1 MPSDSAAAV
10 HSAAPFHAVIDV
22 RRWGDFGIGTYIR
35 NLVTALARLDR
46 VNRYTLIARQ
56 ENRPEISKLGA
67 NFSSAA
73 FEQAD
78 TDLAHNI
85 TFPLFLRRFHA
96 DLYHIPLNSVAY
108 WMPRPYVVTIH
119 DMSSVMFRT
128 RSDVRGTM
136 HEERY
141 RRGAL
146 RAARVIAVSN
156 STRRDLEAVL
166 PIHPHRIRTIYS
178 APDPAFTSSHV
189 DSVHEQQV
197 LERYSIRWPFILYAG
212 TVRPQKNVPRLVEA
226 FAVLRCEFEN
236 HPEYKDLRLVIIGD
250 ELSKNPSVRRAV
262 IATRVEP
269 FVRFLGFVPTE
280 TLRVFYRAATIFAF
294 PSLYEG
300 FGLAPL
306 EAMACGTPVVA
317 SNLPPLVEA
326 VGDAAELVTPDNVFD
341 IARGLRELLLD
352 RKRREALC
360 WAGPLHAKRF
370 NWDETAR
377 DVLKV
382 YCDIINELGNKV

>member
-1 MPSDSAAAV
+1 MSLPAAAPV
-10 HSAAPFHAVIDV
+10 PAAAPFHAVIDV

-35 NLVTALARLDR
+35 NLVTALAQLDR
-46 VNRYTLIARQ
+46 ENRYTLIAR
-56 ENRPEISKLGA
+56 EEDRPAISRLGS
-67 NFSSAA
+67 NFNSVAY
-73 FEQAD
+73 ERPD

-85 TFPLFLRRFHA
+85 TFPHFLRRFHA

-119 DMSSVMFRT
+119 DMSSVLFRS
-128 RSDVRGTM
+128 RSDLRGTL

-166 PIHPHRIRTIYS
+166 PIPPDRIRTIYS
-178 APDPAFTSSHV
+178 APDPAFTSNHV
-189 DSVHEQQV
+189 DSAHEQQV

-236 HPEYKDLRLVIIGD
+236 HPEFKDLRLVIIGD
-250 ELSKNPSVRRAV
+250 ELSGNPSVRRAV

-280 TLRVFYRAATIFAF
+280 TLRVFYHAASIFAF
-294 PSLYEG
+294 PSLNEG

-317 SNLPPLVEA
+317 SNLPSLVEA

-352 RKRREALC
+352 RSRRETLS
-360 WAGPLHAKRF
+360 WAGPMHAKRF
-370 NWDETAR
+370 SWDATAH
-377 DVLKV
+377 DVLEV
-382 YCDIINELGNKV
+382 YRE

>member
-1 MPSDSAAAV
+1 MPSHA
-10 HSAAPFHAVIDV
+10 AAPFHAVIDV
-22 RRWGDFGIGTYIR
+22 RRWGDFGIGTYVR

-46 VNRYTLIARQ
+46 ENRYTLIARP
-56 ENRPEISKLGA
+56 ETRPELSSLGA
-67 NFSSAA
+67 NFDCADYNRT
-73 FEQAD
+73 D
-78 TDLAHNI
+78 TDLTHNL
-85 TFPLFLRRFHA
+85 TFPLFLRRFRA
-96 DLYHIPLNSVAY
+96 NLYHIPLNSVAY
-108 WMPRPYVVTIH
+108 WMPRPYVLTVH
-119 DMSSVMFRT
+119 DMSSLLFRR
-128 RSDVRGTM
+128 RSDLRGAL

-166 PIHPHRIRTIYS
+166 PIPPDRIRTIYS
-178 APDPAFTSSHV
+178 APDPAFTSNHV
-189 DSVHEQQV
+189 DSVQEQQV

-212 TVRPQKNVPRLVEA
+212 IVRPRKNIPRLVEA

-250 ELSKNPSVRRAV
+250 ELSGNPSVRRAV

-280 TLRVFYRAATIFAF
+280 TLRVFYRAASIFAF

-317 SNLPPLVEA
+317 SNLPSLVEA
-326 VGDAAELVTPDNVFD
+326 VGEAAELVIPDNVFD

-352 RKRREALC
+352 GERRKSLC
-360 WAGPLHAKRF
+360 SAGRLHASRF
-370 NWDETAR
+370 SWDATAR

-382 YCDIINELGNKV
+382 YSEIINELGNNV

>member
-1 MPSDSAAAV
+1 M
-10 HSAAPFHAVIDV
+10 PFHAAIDV
-22 RRWGDFGIGTYIR
+22 RRWNDFGIGTYIR
-35 NLVTALARLDR
+35 NLVTALAGLDR
-46 VNRYTLIARQ
+46 ENRYTLITRPQDEREMAALGSNFAVAPYAR
-56 ENRPEISKLGA
+56 
-67 NFSSAA
+67 
-73 FEQAD
+73 AD
-78 TDLAHNI
+78 TEVQHNL
-85 TFPLFLRRFHA
+85 TFPLFLRRFRA

-119 DMSSVMFRT
+119 DMSSLLFPA
-128 RSDVRGTM
+128 RSDVRGTL

-166 PIHPHRIRTIYS
+166 PIPPERIRTIYS
-178 APDPAFTSSHV
+178 APDPAFTRNHV
-189 DSVHEQQV
+189 DAMNEQQV

-226 FAVLRCEFEN
+226 FAVLRGEFEN
-236 HPEYKDLRLVIIGD
+236 HPEYRDLRLVIIGD
-250 ELSKNPSVRRAV
+250 ELSRNPSVRRAV

-269 FVRFLGFVPTE
+269 FVRFLGFVPID
-280 TLRVFYRAATIFAF
+280 TLKVFYRAATIFAF

-306 EAMACGTPVVA
+306 EALACGTPVVA

-326 VGDAAELVTPDNVFD
+326 VGDVAELVTPDNVFD

-352 RKRREALC
+352 ETRRERMRLVGPAH
-360 WAGPLHAKRF
+360 AGRF
-370 NWDETAR
+370 SWRDTAQ

-382 YCDIINELGNKV
+382 YSEIINELKNKV

>member
-1 MPSDSAAAV
+1 M
-10 HSAAPFHAVIDV
+10 PFHAAIDV
-22 RRWGDFGIGTYIR
+22 RRWNDFGIGTYIR
-35 NLVTALARLDR
+35 NLVTALAAQDR
-46 VNRYTLIARQ
+46 ENRYTLIT
-56 ENRPEISKLGA
+56 RPQDEPDISKLA
-67 NFSSAA
+67 PNFTAA
-73 FEQAD
+73 PYPRAD
-78 TDLAHNI
+78 TELTHNV

-108 WMPRPYVVTIH
+108 WMPRPYVLTIH
-119 DMSSVMFRT
+119 DMSSVLFRAGSGWRAT
-128 RSDVRGTM
+128 A

-146 RAARVIAVSN
+146 RASRVIAVSH

-166 PIHPHRIRTIYS
+166 PIAPERIRTIYS
-178 APDPAFTSSHV
+178 APDPAFTSNHA
-189 DSVHEQQV
+189 DPEQEQKV
-197 LERYSIRWPFILYAG
+197 LERYSITWPFILYAG

-226 FAVLRCEFEN
+226 FAVLRGEFEN
-236 HPEYKDLRLVIIGD
+236 HPEYRDLRLVIIGD
-250 ELSKNPSVRRAV
+250 ELSRNPSVRRAV
-262 IATRVEP
+262 TATRLEP
-269 FVRFLGFVPTE
+269 FVRFLGFVPAE
-280 TLRVFYRAATIFAF
+280 TLKVFYRAASIFAF

-326 VGDAAELVTPDNVFD
+326 VGEAAELVTPDNVFD

-352 RKRREALC
+352 PERRERMSS
-360 WAGPLHAKRF
+360 AGLTHARRF
-370 NWDETAR
+370 SWKETAR

-382 YCDIINELGNKV
+382 YSEIINELRN

>member
-1 MPSDSAAAV
+1 ML
-10 HSAAPFHAVIDV
+10 FHAVIDV
-22 RRWGDFGIGTYIR
+22 RRWNDFGIGTYIR
-35 NLVTALARLDR
+35 NLVTALAALDR
-46 VNRYTLIARQ
+46 QNHYTLIV
-56 ENRPEISKLGA
+56 RPQDEREIAGLAA
-67 NFSSAA
+67 NFSAA
-73 FEQAD
+73 PYARPD
-78 TDLAHNI
+78 TDLTHNL
-85 TFPLFLRRFHA
+85 TFPLFLRRFGA

-119 DMSSVMFRT
+119 DMSSLLFPA
-128 RSDVRGTM
+128 RSDLRGTL

-146 RAARVIAVSN
+146 RAARVIAVSH

-166 PIHPHRIRTIYS
+166 PISPDRIRTIYS
-178 APDPAFTSSHV
+178 APDPAFASNHV
-189 DSVHEQQV
+189 NQASEQTV

-226 FAVLRCEFEN
+226 FAVLRGEFES
-236 HPEYKDLRLVIIGD
+236 HPEYHDLRLVIIGD
-250 ELSKNPSVRRAV
+250 ELSRNPSVRRAV

-269 FVRFLGFVPTE
+269 FVRFLGFVPID
-280 TLRVFYRAATIFAF
+280 TLKVFYRAATIFAF

-326 VGDAAELVTPDNVFD
+326 VGEAAELVTPDNVFD

-352 RKRREALC
+352 RDRRERMRQT
-360 WAGPLHAKRF
+360 GPLHASRF
-370 NWDETAR
+370 NWKDTAQ
-377 DVLKV
+377 DVLCV
-382 YCDIINELGNKV
+382 YSEIINELRNKV